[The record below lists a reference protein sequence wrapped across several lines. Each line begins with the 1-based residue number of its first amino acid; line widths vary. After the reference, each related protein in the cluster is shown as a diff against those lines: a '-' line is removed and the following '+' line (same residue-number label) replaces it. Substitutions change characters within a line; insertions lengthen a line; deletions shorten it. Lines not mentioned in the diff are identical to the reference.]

1 MNINRHHKIFFLSA
15 GQLTTKK
22 ERNPFNL
29 NQLYLNYG
37 LLSIASLLKSQGL
50 LPIQFHGNFD
60 APVDFYAK
68 LCEFG
73 FNDNKNPVF
82 ISIPS
87 FYAVSW
93 CDELTKI
100 IKKRTGEGMEER
112 PKKIF

>member
-1 MNINRHHKIFFLSA
+1 MRLKVSQNPDDNLPFLQGIFA
-15 GQLTTKK
+15 
-22 ERNPFNL
+22 
-29 NQLYLNYG
+29 
-37 LLSIASLLKSQGL
+37 
-50 LPIQFHGNFD
+50 IQFHGNFD

-100 IKKRTGEGMEER
+100 IKTHT
-112 PKKIF
+112 I